1 MIVKAPAGGSVPCAL
16 FWNGTEI
23 SIVVVGQH
31 NRHVVEAV
39 PFIQAVYASIVR
51 AVKVFLI
58 FTVRYVNFEGVLRFR
73 IWVIC
78 DVIINY
84 FSLVGNNLLEEI
96 NILLDATFERAV
108 PFSAHAHCNRIFKGT
123 VPLNPPLPEFIDCL
137 RIFRIVPCVAGAI
150 RFIFFLPFNAGAVAC
165 LMVGGAHAYPI
176 GVGKYGVGKPE

>member
-1 MIVKAPAGGSVPCAL
+1 MAVQVIVKAPAGGSVSYAL

-23 SIVVVGQH
+23 SIVVVGQY

-58 FTVRYVNFEGVLRFR
+58 FAVWYVDPGGVLRFGIR
-73 IWVIC
+73 VVC
-78 DVIINY
+78 DIMVDD
-84 FSLVGNNLLEEI
+84 FRLVRNNLLEEI

-123 VPLNPPLPEFIDCL
+123 VPLNPPLPKFIDCL

-150 RFIFFLPFNAGAVAC
+150 RFIFFLPFNAGAVA
-165 LMVGGAHAYPI
+165 
-176 GVGKYGVGKPE
+176 